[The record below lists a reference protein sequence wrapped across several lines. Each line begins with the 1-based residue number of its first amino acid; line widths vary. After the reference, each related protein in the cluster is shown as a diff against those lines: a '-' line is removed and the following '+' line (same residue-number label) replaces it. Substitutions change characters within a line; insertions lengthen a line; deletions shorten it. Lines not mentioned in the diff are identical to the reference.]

1 MKDVSV
7 SANAT
12 LYSLSRS
19 VNRLSSHVL
28 LRISTTNRQV
38 GKSFTRFRKKRKR
51 RENSSDCISYLLNRG
66 NWNSNGP
73 NFSCSNPIRSMN
85 SSNSAS
91 QPTSIFSCVTICGI
105 FTANTKSG
113 GVFSYQAVTVEALG
127 VP

>member
-51 RENSSDCISYLLNRG
+51 RGKSSYLISDFINRG
-66 NWNSNGP
+66 KWDNKRPHLSFRQP
-73 NFSCSNPIRSMN
+73 HPAIE
-85 SSNSAS
+85 SSKFPL
-91 QPTSIFSCVTICGI
+91 QPH
-105 FTANTKSG
+105 
-113 GVFSYQAVTVEALG
+113 QHLLLR
-127 VP
+127 